1 LQIFQAT
8 STPTFQIAKFF
19 YVIEKY
25 ENQDIEKHRMLLK
38 ADVFSQTLHN
48 LQIAMN
54 LSVDEYD
61 LAEYNN
67 QLQKIINEGR
77 NFLGDLISQ
86 CVTLEEAKLLLS
98 HDYLLNH
105 YALRYETTEWA
116 YPRLDEACLSKHK
129 ELVTHDFSQRIFR
142 ENWLKSTK
150 LKNVKSGVMNK
161 IIAGCILC
169 PLYILFY
176 LFGYLPM
183 KSFGSLDCNGNLQFE
198 AKLKRFPVLFDLFFH
213 FSVPVNRCISDFSSH
228 LLFIL
233 FILLTM
239 INPNDEENVLDVN
252 WYDAFLVIW
261 AVGFCAKCS
270 RQAFHFLKNFFFS
283 GSLYQSAHQK
293 RSLQGVRD
301 VYNVLQFLCSIL
313 ILLGKMFKFVGFD
326 CSFSLDSESIYSWP
340 FEKDNPQDY
349 CDNSFLKTGYTLI
362 GLGATV
368 CILNLLHFFE
378 FNSYFGPIILSMRQ
392 TAHDIMQVLTT
403 FVVFLIAF
411 SVGLHFSLKFSKH
424 VLCRGV

>member
-1 LQIFQAT
+1 
-8 STPTFQIAKFF
+8 
-19 YVIEKY
+19 
-25 ENQDIEKHRMLLK
+25 MLLK

-67 QLQKIINEGR
+67 QLHKIINEGR

-86 CVTLEEAKLLLS
+86 CKTLEEAKLLLS

-105 YALRYETTEWA
+105 YALQYETTEWA

-150 LKNVKSGVMNK
+150 LKNVKSGVMKK
-161 IIAGCILC
+161 IITGCILC

-183 KSFGSLDCNGNLQFE
+183 KSFGSLDCNGNLKFE
-198 AKLKRFPVLFDLFFH
+198 AKFKQFPVLSDLFFH
-213 FSVPVNRCISDFSSH
+213 FSAPVNRCISDFSSH

-239 INPNDEENVLDVN
+239 INPNDEEKVT
-252 WYDAFLVIW
+252 
-261 AVGFCAKCS
+261 
-270 RQAFHFLKNFFFS
+270 
-283 GSLYQSAHQK
+283 
-293 RSLQGVRD
+293 
-301 VYNVLQFLCSIL
+301 
-313 ILLGKMFKFVGFD
+313 
-326 CSFSLDSESIYSWP
+326 
-340 FEKDNPQDY
+340 NPM
-349 CDNSFLKTGYTLI
+349 I
-362 GLGATV
+362 G
-368 CILNLLHFFE
+368 IE
-378 FNSYFGPIILSMRQ
+378 IILSIFDQIILGAMVIQ
-392 TAHDIMQVLTT
+392 IYY
-403 FVVFLIAF
+403 LIL
-411 SVGLHFSLKFSKH
+411 GKPTLLKSFCHINILEVQNKIKDKFFK
-424 VLCRGV
+424 VTYTLNEK